1 MEIADTEAHARG
13 WGAIDPERYEAEP
26 FEHEGKSVWCV
37 RRKRIVIGHSLW
49 FMIDAET
56 GQVME
61 SRYRGPR

>member
-1 MEIADTEAHARG
+1 
-13 WGAIDPERYEAEP
+13 
-26 FEHEGKSVWCV
+26 
-37 RRKRIVIGHSLW
+37 VIGHSLW